1 MPVPPSTGGVC
12 ARAAAVGAT
21 AAASAAPSRIF
32 ATFIPSALLVL
43 LDDLHLDADAGH
55 LLVRRGEPE
64 LQRARARDREPEGEL
79 AVRADRGA
87 SLQMRLAADDLAQL
101 DLRALRRRHAL
112 VVDQAGQPAAEAV

>member
-43 LDDLHLDADAGH
+43 LLGDLDDLHLDADAGH
-55 LLVRRGEPE
+55 LVVRRGEPE
-64 LQRARARDREPEGEL
+64 LQRARGRDREPDGEL

-87 SLQMRLAADDLAQL
+87 SLQMRRAADDLAEL
-101 DLRALRRRHAL
+101 DLRPLRRGDAL
-112 VVDQAGQPAAEAV
+112 